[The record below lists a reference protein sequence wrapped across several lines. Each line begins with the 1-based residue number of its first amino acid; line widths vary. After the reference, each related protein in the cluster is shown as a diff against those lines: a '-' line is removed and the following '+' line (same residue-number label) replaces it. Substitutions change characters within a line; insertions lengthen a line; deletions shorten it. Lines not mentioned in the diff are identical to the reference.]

1 MNKLYLD
8 FSDVIH
14 ANRHTIYANCGL
26 HVNFCNFWF
35 MPFMMK
41 NMLLW
46 PQVPFSFEFL
56 KITALMTSEPI
67 NDFHKH

>member
-8 FSDVIH
+8 LSDVIH
-14 ANRHTIYANCGL
+14 ANKHTIYDNCGL
-26 HVNFCNFWF
+26 HVNFRNFWL
-35 MPFMMK
+35 MPFYFMLK

-56 KITALMTSEPI
+56 KIAPLMTS
-67 NDFHKH
+67 